1 MATKSNP
8 QITIPRATFDEL
20 QAIADVWGL
29 PSPGLV
35 VPMMVKQFGHLMKG
49 GIVLPTSTADYS
61 NAVDSTAV
69 YSEPVESTALSR
81 QALPKF
87 TDIYSIAVKTTAD
100 YSKPVETTA
109 NETPANAFL
118 DMDF

>member
-8 QITIPRATFDEL
+8 QVTIPRATFEEL

-49 GIVLPTSTADYS
+49 GIVLPTSTADCSNAVESTAIYSELVESTASSKQTSTDIYS
-61 NAVDSTAV
+61 NAV
-69 YSEPVESTALSR
+69 E
-81 QALPKF
+81 
-87 TDIYSIAVKTTAD
+87 TTAD
-100 YSKPVETTA
+100 CIELVETTSD
-109 NETPANAFL
+109 ESPANAFL
-118 DMDF
+118 DMEF

>member
-20 QAIADVWGL
+20 QLIADVWGL

-35 VPMMVKQFGHLMKG
+35 VPMMVKQFGHLMKDG
-49 GIVLPTSTADYS
+49 LILQTSTAP
-61 NAVDSTAV
+61 NPTTVDSTAMTTNLQGSSTGSTAI
-69 YSEPVESTALSR
+69 YSTAVES
-81 QALPKF
+81 
-87 TDIYSIAVKTTAD
+87 TAD

-109 NETPANAFL
+109 DESPANAFF
-118 DMDF
+118 DMDFTEV